1 MARISAPIG
10 IVDEHPEWSNRL
22 IGEVEHRRL
31 PYEKIDHS
39 NHAFDPRDRRRRYS
53 VIVNRSSPSSHR
65 RGHGSVLFYAEALL
79 NHYEALGI
87 PVINPLAAYRFEKSK
102 ALQADLFER
111 LGVRYPRAIVL
122 NHPDQA
128 LKGLDRLRFP
138 VLIKPNVGGSG
149 AGIVRFDTR
158 AELEAA
164 VPTLALG
171 PDGTALLQEYLES
184 EGDAIVRIEV
194 LDGRYLY
201 AIWIVRGTQSFNLC
215 PADICQI
222 PPPAPVAGVCPV
234 DAAATL
240 EVTRFE
246 PPAEAVHQAVALTRA
261 ASIDVGGVEYLVNRA
276 DGQIYFYDVNATS
289 NFVADA
295 PNVLGFDPFKP
306 FVDFIERKA
315 RQRSATALPGRS
327 ERVGGLGGP
336 FLGPPRA
343 QDTPA
348 SGARRPA
355 ARRPG
360 RAARGGRTPARRRA
374 ARA

>member
-1 MARISAPIG
+1 MTRQGLLPIG

-22 IGEVEHRRL
+22 IAELEHRRL

-39 NHAFDPRDRRRRYS
+39 SHAFDPRDRRPRYS

-87 PVINPLAAYRFEKSK
+87 PVINPVAAYRFEKSK

-111 LGVRYPRAIVL
+111 LGVRYPRAVVL

-128 LKGLDRLRFP
+128 LKALDGFRFP
-138 VLIKPNVGGSG
+138 VVIKPNVGGSG

-164 VPTLALG
+164 APALALG

-201 AIWIVRGTQSFNLC
+201 AIRIVRGTQSFNLC
-215 PADICQI
+215 PADVCQV
-222 PPPAPVAGVCPV
+222 PAPAPVAGACPA

-246 PPAEAVHQAVALTRA
+246 PPAEAVAQALALTRA

-276 DGQIYFYDVNATS
+276 DGKIYFYDVNATS

-295 PNVLGFDPFKP
+295 PRVLGFDPFKP
-306 FVDFIERKA
+306 FVNFIERVA
-315 RQRSATALPGRS
+315 VEGRAATSPDT
-327 ERVGGLGGP
+327 RV
-336 FLGPPRA
+336 
-343 QDTPA
+343 

-360 RAARGGRTPARRRA
+360 RAAPGGRTPARRRA
-374 ARA
+374 GRA